1 MQFLMREIY
10 ESFEG
15 TKSEIRHYLFMP
27 TPALKLDASVLLKD
41 VNKEVR
47 LNYHQH
53 ILEQKIRKKTSGD
66 SFTPNYFQRME
77 VKSCIQW
84 FLPHT
89 QSKEKFSITT

>member
-47 LNYHQH
+47 LNYH
-53 ILEQKIRKKTSGD
+53 
-66 SFTPNYFQRME
+66 
-77 VKSCIQW
+77 
-84 FLPHT
+84 
-89 QSKEKFSITT
+89 